1 MQPPTSYL
9 IKVYEAQANTIL
21 DFLTDQ
27 VVDNAKKIIS
37 NNNNRLKETKI
48 G

>member
-9 IKVYEAQANTIL
+9 IKVYKAQANTIL
-21 DFLTDQ
+21 DLLTNQ
-27 VVDNAKKIIS
+27 VVDNTKKNIS